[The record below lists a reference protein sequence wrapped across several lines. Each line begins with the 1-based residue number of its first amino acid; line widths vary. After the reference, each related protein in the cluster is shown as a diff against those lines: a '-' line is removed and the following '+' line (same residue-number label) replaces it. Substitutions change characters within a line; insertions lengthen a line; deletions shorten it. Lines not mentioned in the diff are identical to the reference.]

1 MGQGK
6 ISHLVNR
13 SQFWE
18 DELVI
23 AKHKDKLHWPAKV
36 VKVDHEIALNERR
49 YSVRHF
55 VTGETEFLA
64 KKKLYPYKENRAIR
78 EAYQDLFDF
87 VKAWEQIEERF
98 VSEFPELAVCSNEV
112 DVARGGT
119 TTKDGTRRTCGRDDD
134 LCEHPLSPANS
145 DNYWNPR
152 LGPGDSTS
160 TFQHSAMSDEYWN
173 PERPPQCHD
182 PHLECKMV
190 CSNDNVNQATST
202 SGIEMCPQ
210 TDSRKR
216 RSEYLRKKCHGY
228 TSSMDFIRHREEEDY

>member
-36 VKVDHEIALNERR
+36 IKVDHEIALNERR
-49 YSVRHF
+49 YTVRHF
-55 VTGETEFLA
+55 YTNETEFLA

-78 EAYQDLFDF
+78 EAYKDLFDY
-87 VKAWEQIEERF
+87 VKAWEEIELRF
-98 VSEFPELAVCSNEV
+98 LSDFPELVVRDAVSIAKG
-112 DVARGGT
+112 DT
-119 TTKDGTRRTCGRDDD
+119 TNGRRKTFERDDS
-134 LCEHPLSPANS
+134 LCEHPVSPANS

-152 LGPGDSTS
+152 LGPGNSTS
-160 TFQHSAMSDEYWN
+160 TFQHSVRSDEYWN
-173 PERPPQCHD
+173 PERPHK
-182 PHLECKMV
+182 HCKIV
-190 CSNDNVNQATST
+190 CSYDNFNQATST

-210 TDSRKR
+210 TDFRKR
-216 RSEYLRKKCHGY
+216 QPEYLRKKSHGC
-228 TSSMDFIRHREEEDY
+228 TSSMDFICYNEEEEDY